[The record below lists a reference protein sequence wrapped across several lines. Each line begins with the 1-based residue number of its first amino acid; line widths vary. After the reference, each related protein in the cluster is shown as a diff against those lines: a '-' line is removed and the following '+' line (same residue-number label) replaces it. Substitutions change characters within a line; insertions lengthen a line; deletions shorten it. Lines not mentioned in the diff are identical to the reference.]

1 MTPGACRGSDAGSI
15 RDAILIWVT
24 TRPFLTGSVSS
35 VTIGEVT
42 LLKQAIH

>member
-1 MTPGACRGSDAGSI
+1 MTPGARRGSDAGSV
-15 RDAILIWVT
+15 RDAILIRVT

-42 LLKQAIH
+42 LVKQTIH